1 MKVILDTNIIF
12 SDFHLKGAKIKNLCE
27 SVKSTGGSVH
37 IPAIVVDESINKYR
51 EKTQEC
57 KSKID
62 KSISDFKRLTG
73 KEVGDSPIS
82 DEFISKEAEEYAEKF
97 KKQLQKLGIK
107 IIPYPSISHQELV
120 KRDLARKK
128 PFQESGKGY
137 RDALI
142 WESVKGVC
150 EKPSSL
156 FEVPKIIFV
165 NKNHKDFCEDGL
177 LHPDLKEDL
186 VNNGINEDYIRVIED
201 IDIFIKEYI
210 KPKQKILK
218 NILDELNANKQY
230 NEIDLNIE
238 IENRATEF
246 LLHREFDY
254 EESPF
259 RQEFENPSVVSVY
272 EPSFTVTDV
281 RQISEEEILVEIEI
295 DIDCE
300 FDFFIFKSDAICMDE
315 DELPYIWNND
325 WNKHYMAASKTIPV
339 KLKMSLIVDTAFSR
353 ILSDDMEI
361 INPEIDY
368 HDGL

>member
-27 SVKSTGGSVH
+27 SVKSTGDSVH
-37 IPAIVVDESINKYR
+37 IPAVVVDESINKYK

-62 KSISDFKRLTG
+62 RGISDFKRLTG
-73 KEVGDSPIS
+73 KDVEDNPIS
-82 DEFISKEAEEYAEKF
+82 DEFILKEAEEYAGNF
-97 KKQLQKLGIK
+97 KKQLRELGIK
-107 IIPYPSISHQELV
+107 IIPYPSIPHQELV

-128 PFQESGKGY
+128 PFQETGKGY

-142 WESVKGVC
+142 WESVKSIC
-150 EKPSSL
+150 EKSLSL
-156 FEVPKIIFV
+156 FEIPKIIFV
-165 NKNHKDFCEDGL
+165 NKNHKDFCEEGL

-218 NILDELNANKQY
+218 NILDALNIDKQY

-238 IENRATEF
+238 IENRTTEF

-259 RQEFENPSVVSVY
+259 RQEFENPSVVSVD
-272 EPSFTVTDV
+272 EPSFTVTEV
-281 RQISEEEILVEIEI
+281 RQISEEEILVEVEI
-295 DIDCE
+295 DVDCE
-300 FDFFIFKSDAICMDE
+300 FDFFIFKSDAMCMDE

-325 WNKHYMAASKTIPV
+325 WNKHYMAASKTISV
-339 KLKMSLIVDTAFSR
+339 KLKMTLIVDTAFNE

-361 INPEIDY
+361 IHPEIE
-368 HDGL
+368 GFE